1 MPPRRA
7 ARKSGKA
14 RQRANGRAPPIWLCV
29 AKTGAMKTP
38 ETDLFGG
45 QKLGHIVHGGAV
57 TGATFA
63 AAQGGATQHERRA
76 MKTGTMF
83 ACQAAVA
90 GNGKGAA
97 LAATKRRH
105 FRRQAGARIMLVIAQ
120 NKADMARLCG
130 QCGAPIGLALRVA
143 EHINHRRVHRG
154 GPHLDVLL
162 VATINF
168 SAVRASG
175 RALELRSPNAA
186 RNRCAAA
193 AGEIGQHGEEPAK
206 TVSRQCGV
214 AIAHSKNQTAQ
225 GIAAL
230 SNHRL
235 MEKPRVQGQKPNGTS
250 KRVATPVRL
259 VSRTDQ

>member
-1 MPPRRA
+1 MAATGTAAAPSGGFVDWTSARA
-7 ARKSGKA
+7 TVRVQEGITV
-14 RQRANGRAPPIWLCV
+14 R
-29 AKTGAMKTP
+29 
-38 ETDLFGG
+38 
-45 QKLGHIVHGGAV
+45 

-143 EHINHRRVHRG
+143 EHINHRRVH
-154 GPHLDVLL
+154 H
-162 VATINF
+162 
-168 SAVRASG
+168 
-175 RALELRSPNAA
+175 E
-186 RNRCAAA
+186 
-193 AGEIGQHGEEPAK
+193 
-206 TVSRQCGV
+206 
-214 AIAHSKNQTAQ
+214 
-225 GIAAL
+225 
-230 SNHRL
+230 
-235 MEKPRVQGQKPNGTS
+235 
-250 KRVATPVRL
+250 
-259 VSRTDQ
+259 